1 MRLTIV
7 EGALKNPS
15 RLSPLP
21 KTKRQHA
28 RPHHHCQIVLA
39 AVAAAVAAAIPHAV
53 FDKLQIPQAF
63 SPKKHDTNELA
74 MRRRYLYVRRDT
86 L

>member
-7 EGALKNPS
+7 EGALKNPT
-15 RLSPLP
+15 RISPFP

-74 MRRRYLYVRRDT
+74 MRIRYVRRDT

>member
-7 EGALKNPS
+7 EGALKNPP
-15 RLSPLP
+15 PLFSFR

-39 AVAAAVAAAIPHAV
+39 AVATAVAAAIPDAV

-86 L
+86 I